1 MLKQKEISNIKA
13 IRTRHI
19 LTFFQYL
26 FAIVFTLIIVFPFY
40 WMIITSLKTSEE
52 LLRPVPTLWPLKFQ
66 WKNYIDVFKM
76 APFGQ
81 YILNTIIMTT
91 GVMILQIVI
100 GSFAA
105 YGFSKGKFPGRDIL
119 FIVVLGALMV
129 PIQVTF
135 VPIYVMIAKLNWINT
150 FAGLIVPNAVSA
162 YTIFMLRQTFKSV
175 DDAFIEA
182 AQLEG
187 LGRIDIIF
195 RILIPL
201 CKPTM
206 LTVTII
212 TFIDSWNAYFW
223 PKIATTTPLRRT
235 IALGVYELKRSY
247 AGLETMNQ
255 NQIMAGAVVTVIP
268 IIILF
273 VLLQKYILTGFSKVA
288 SK

>member
-13 IRTRHI
+13 IRTRHM

-66 WKNYIDVFKM
+66 WNNYVDVFKM
-76 APFGQ
+76 APLGQ
-81 YILNTIIMTT
+81 YILNTIIMTI
-91 GVMILQIVI
+91 GVMTLQIII

-135 VPIYVMIAKLNWINT
+135 VPIYVMIAKLKWINT

-187 LGRIDIIF
+187 LGRIGIIF
-195 RILIPL
+195 RLLIPL

-206 LTVTII
+206 LTVTLI
-212 TFIDSWNAYFW
+212 TFLSIIQTS
-223 PKIATTTPLRRT
+223 PLITEHSQHGTCRYSST
-235 IALGVYELKRSY
+235 DYPCYVRSH
-247 AGLETMNQ
+247 GMH
-255 NQIMAGAVVTVIP
+255 
-268 IIILF
+268 
-273 VLLQKYILTGFSKVA
+273 
-288 SK
+288 